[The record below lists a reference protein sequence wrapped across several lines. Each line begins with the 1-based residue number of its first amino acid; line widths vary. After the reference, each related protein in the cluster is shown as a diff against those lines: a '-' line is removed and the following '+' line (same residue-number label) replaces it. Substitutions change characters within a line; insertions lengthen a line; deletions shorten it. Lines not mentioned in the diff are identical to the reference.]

1 MEMDTERLD
10 WLDGDSNRLE
20 DVRNY
25 MNNEDASVREA
36 IDALMTD
43 HG

>member
-1 MEMDTERLD
+1 METDTERLD
-10 WLDGDSNRLE
+10 WLDADNDRLE

-25 MNNEDASVREA
+25 MNNEGVSVREA
-36 IDALMTD
+36 IDSLMTD